1 MEKNRLTVIV
11 FITIVVAFAL
21 IIFLY
26 NNGGKKL
33 TQDVYPSMY
42 KDDEVVILEDYNLF
56 FSLNDI
62 INKYYQN
69 IFFGNNDENF
79 NLLDDNYKKKN
90 DITSN
95 NISKVWKDVEGE
107 NTYYAKKIYVSKK
120 NNILYYFINGERYEF
135 IMDKGIY
142 EKKENDSFLLL
153 EDLKTKSYS
162 ITPLNSGKDIHN
174 FAISYNKKEKLNIT
188 KNEYNNFILTEYGT
202 EAIIKLYISYYQN
215 LLYND
220 KEKAYELLS
229 DDMKVKYSSFEYFQ
243 VSKKEIEKIVSSKI
257 FAYSTK
263 VEDNYKLFEVQL
275 INGAIITFKE
285 KDIMN
290 FKLQIDM

>member
-162 ITPLNSGKDIHN
+162 ITPLNNGKDIHN